1 MRNIRIGWQKLKNI
15 YSKVNTSLTI
25 IISAVLLL
33 ELMTGVMF
41 YSAQNFI
48 QRTME
53 RLVRVEMNA
62 VYLCIRN
69 QLMEAEVT
77 IDNMSWVV
85 NESLNEPNWMFIVT
99 RESFLRPIRC
109 AETETP
115 SCRCSW
121 EKV

>member
-1 MRNIRIGWQKLKNI
+1 MMRNIRIGWQKQKNI

-77 IDNMSWVV
+77 IDNM
-85 NESLNEPNWMFIVT
+85 
-99 RESFLRPIRC
+99 
-109 AETETP
+109 
-115 SCRCSW
+115 
-121 EKV
+121 